1 MDTTTVAKGYGRYT
15 FIKYMTTNSVIACP
29 YI

>member
-1 MDTTTVAKGYGRYT
+1 MDTTTVAKGYGRYI
-15 FIKYMTTNSVIACP
+15 FIKYMTTNGDIVFS